1 MIILRILLKSF
12 FLTFLVV
19 LFSSCSWLF
28 TDHKYDYLIEETLDP
43 LKIPTDK
50 SARQVIDFYSVPED
64 EDQSFNANVYEVPL
78 PEQFFSSGS
87 SNEIRLH
94 KLGELRWLYV
104 ESLPSSVWPLM
115 KQFWSGSEYGI
126 EVEDP
131 NLGVIETRPIEFEG
145 NVSKFRVKVEH
156 GIRSAS
162 SEVFISHLQ
171 QADAESWVRVDSDK
185 NLEDSVL
192 RAVLNFLSQ
201 SSSSQGTS
209 LVALNLNLG
218 QKAILKQDTSGSS
231 YIEMNLEFPRAWAA
245 VDRAL
250 KEAVISV
257 KDLDRKN
264 GVFYVAFS
272 QKEEKGFFGRL
283 LDFNQSDAEQN
294 FKIFVIVEGSKC
306 IVKVEGDNPES
317 LFYERELL
325 SQINQSLS

>member
-1 MIILRILLKSF
+1 MIILRTLLKHF
-12 FLTFLVV
+12 FLSFLFVF
-19 LFSSCSWLF
+19 LSSCSWLF
-28 TDHKYDYLIEETLDP
+28 TDHKYDYLKEETLEP
-43 LKIPTDK
+43 LKIPNDK
-50 SARQVIDFYSVPED
+50 TSRQVIDFYSVPED
-64 EDQSFNANVYEVPL
+64 EDKSFNDIVYEVPL

-87 SNEIRLH
+87 SNEIRMH

-126 EVEDP
+126 EIEDP
-131 NLGVIETRPIEFEG
+131 NLGVIETKPIEVEG
-145 NVSKFRVKVEH
+145 NISKFRIKVEH

-162 SEVFISHLQ
+162 SEVFVSHLKQ
-171 QADAESWVRVDSDK
+171 INTDSWERVDSER

-201 SSSSQGTS
+201 SSTSQGTS

-218 QKAILKQDTSGSS
+218 QKAILKQDASGSS
-231 YIEMNLEFPRAWAA
+231 YIEMNLEFARAWAA

-257 KDLDRKN
+257 NDLDRKN

-283 LDFNQSDAEQN
+283 LDFNQSDIEQN
-294 FKIFVIVEGSKC
+294 FKILVIVEGSKC
-306 IVKVEGDNPES
+306 IVKVEGENPES